1 MIIQE
6 PFIKIIIVFAL
17 SSLYGLQRQRN
28 HKQAGLGTFTLVA
41 VGSCVLTIIAID
53 LGLSNSIG
61 MIGGIITGIGF
72 LGAGAFIRN
81 NDKVFGFTTAASI
94 WIFAIFGLIVG
105 LGYFYYGFLVY
116 LIVWIAVLFDNYL
129 DEKGLDSYKKRVTI
143 TYTKFDKKD
152 EISDILADYSKRFN
166 LVSIQLNK
174 KESTISSTYIIEAMK
189 KEISDLLKELYKKKW
204 CVSVRLE

>member
-1 MIIQE
+1 MPIE
-6 PFIKIIIVFAL
+6 PLVKIILVFAL

-94 WIFAIFGLIVG
+94 WLFAIFGLIVG
-105 LGYFYYGFLVY
+105 LGYFLYGLVVY
-116 LIVWIAVLFDNYL
+116 LIIWTAVLFDNYI
-129 DEKGLDSYKKRVTI
+129 DEKGLGSYRRRVTV
-143 TYTKFDKKD
+143 TYTQFDKKD
-152 EISDILADYSKRFN
+152 KISDILADYSKRFSLIN
-166 LVSIQLNK
+166 IELNK
-174 KESTISSTYIIEAMK
+174 QENNISSTYIIEGLK
-189 KEISDLLKELYKKKW
+189 KEISDLLKELYKNKW
-204 CVSVRLE
+204 CVSVRFE